1 MLLVELLKAVVV
13 LLPAVA
19 VLFGAHNDA
28 EAVVVLPVFVALL
41 FGVTVCVE
49 LPPADCIGDS

>member
-13 LLPAVA
+13 LLPAV
-19 VLFGAHNDA
+19 LFGAHNDVE
-28 EAVVVLPVFVALL
+28 EAVVLPAFVALL